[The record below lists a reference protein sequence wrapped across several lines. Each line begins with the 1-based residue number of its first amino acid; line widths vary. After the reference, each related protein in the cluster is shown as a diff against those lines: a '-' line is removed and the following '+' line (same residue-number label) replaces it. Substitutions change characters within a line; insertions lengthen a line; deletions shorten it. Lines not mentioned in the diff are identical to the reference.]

1 MFCDETN
8 DTPDLRFPE
17 FTDTWQQLK
26 LKQLAERVARRNK
39 GNKTNLALTIAAKNG
54 LVDQATFFNK
64 QVAAVDMSNY
74 YHVLKGDFA
83 YNKSYSNDYPWGAV
97 KRLDNYPEGALSTLY
112 FCFRPFESVNSD
124 YLVHYFETTKWHK
137 GISDISGE
145 GARNHGLL
153 NMSIIDYF
161 DTYHFVPKNLE
172 QFKIASFLNLL
183 NQRLLIDKDILK
195 KYQQQKIYFLIK
207 LFI

>member
-1 MFCDETN
+1 MFCDESN
-8 DTPDLRFPE
+8 DIPYLRFPQ
-17 FTDTWQQLK
+17 FTEVWKQIK
-26 LKQLAERVARRNK
+26 LKDLADRVTRRNK

-54 LVDQATFFNK
+54 LVDQTSFFNK
-64 QVAAVDMSNY
+64 QIAAVDMSNY
-74 YHVLKGDFA
+74 YHVCNGDFA
-83 YNKSYSNDYPWGAV
+83 YNKSYSIDYPWGAV
-97 KRLDNYPEGALSTLY
+97 KRLDKYPEGALSTLY
-112 FCFRPFESVNSD
+112 FCFRPFGSVNSD

-161 DTYHFVPKNLE
+161 DTEHSVPENLE
-172 QFKIASFLNLL
+172 QGKIASFLNLL
-183 NQRLLIDKDILK
+183 SQRLLTEKGTLK
-195 KYQQQKIYFLIK
+195 KYQQQKTYFLIN